1 MVAKK
6 GIQISARIEYR
17 WLSGRPDPQ
26 VVTYEV
32 NKVVRT
38 TNGGRRG
45 KFLIKTVE
53 QPIEIGVGVN
63 RHPLARAQAGV
74 AADQCFCVGRH
85 WGAVVAD
92 PFCSLRIRDQ
102 LIERSLEFGKNQVHS
117 SVPDPSPP
125 SADSHRRHASSA
137 AAAKTSNS
145 GILSSHSISV
155 GTRPNRRTACS

>member
-17 WLSGRPDPQ
+17 WLSGRPGPQ

-38 TNGGRRG
+38 KNGGRRR
-45 KFLIKTVE
+45 KFLIKAVE

-63 RHPLARAQAGV
+63 RHPLARAQTRV
-74 AADQCFCVGRH
+74 AADQCFCVARN
-85 WGAVVAD
+85 WIAVVAD
-92 PFCSLRIRDQ
+92 PFRIRDQ
-102 LIERSLEFGKNQVHS
+102 LIERSLEFGKSQVHS
-117 SVPDPSPP
+117 SVNDPSPP

-137 AAAKTSNS
+137 AAAKTSHS
-145 GILSSHSISV
+145 GILSSHSISG
-155 GTRPNRRTACS
+155 GTRPNRRIACS